1 MKKITLVLFVM
12 ALIFSGHA
20 GLFAQ
25 KKARK
30 AETVSQSEAAQKSDV
45 KINASSSGNAV
56 IQTQNQT
63 VTTVPV
69 IVNGEAQ
76 KIKTFE
82 DPNNWIRED
91 LWVETEFDTD
101 GDGRPDRMHVDV
113 TRPKQTETERLKLP
127 VVYESSPYFAGTAG
141 NNPEYFWDVRQELNT
156 QPKPHA
162 IPPQIVRRGERPV
175 ISNSQ
180 VKAWLPYGFIVVHSS
195 APGTGLSQGCPTI
208 GTRIEALA
216 PKAVIDWLN
225 GRAKG
230 YTTPDGNE
238 EVKAYWTTGKVGMIG
253 TSYNGTIPFAAA
265 TTGVEGLEAIIPVA
279 PNNSYYHYYRS
290 NGLVR
295 SPGGYLGEDADVLYD
310 FIFSNPD
317 NCDYCDSVVRDRE
330 MAEGLDRVTG
340 DYNEFWAKRD
350 LMNYMEPFRAAV
362 LMAHAFNDWNVVPS
376 HSYRFIEKLKEIGVP
391 LQIYYHQG
399 GHGGEPPFSMMNR
412 WFTRYLFG
420 VENGVEN
427 DTKAWIVREKDDR
440 LKPTP
445 YADYPNPDALPV
457 TFFLKPGAPASGALV
472 TEKPAKKGTETL
484 VDNFSFTGSMLA
496 QAEYTNHRL
505 LYLTPVLTEPAHI
518 SGVVKVK
525 VRAASSKPAVNLS
538 VWMVSLPWEES
549 RQMRPTD
556 NIITRGWADLQ
567 NHRSMTQSEPLVP
580 GKFYEMTFELEP
592 DDQII
597 PAGKQIGL
605 MIFSSDKEFTLHP
618 DPGTELTIDLDG
630 TEVTIPI
637 VGGNIK

>member
-12 ALIFSGHA
+12 AMIIGYHPD
-20 GLFAQ
+20 LFAQ
-25 KKARK
+25 KKNRK
-30 AETVSQSEAAQKSDV
+30 AESAAQPAADMKPEAQKQV
-45 KINASSSGNAV
+45 QAA
-56 IQTQNQT
+56 T
-63 VTTVPV
+63 VVPV

-76 KIKTFE
+76 KIPAFE
-82 DPNNWIRED
+82 NAGDWIRED

-101 GDGRPDRMHVDV
+101 GDGKNDRMHVDV
-113 TRPKQTETERLKLP
+113 TRPKQTDTEGIKLP

-141 NNPEYFWDVRQELNT
+141 NNKEYFWNVRQELNT
-156 QPKPHA
+156 VPKPH
-162 IPPQIVRRGERPV
+162 IYPPQIERRGERPV

-180 VKAWLPYGFIVVHSS
+180 VKAWLPYGFAVVHSS

-230 YTTPDGNE
+230 YTTPDGSV
-238 EVKAYWTTGKVGMIG
+238 EVKAYWATGKVGMIG

-279 PNNSYYHYYRS
+279 PNTSYYHYYRS

-310 FIFSNPD
+310 FVFSNPD
-317 NCDYCDSVVRDRE
+317 NCDYCDSVVRDGE
-330 MAEGLDRVTG
+330 MAAGLDRITG

-350 LMNYMEPFRAAV
+350 LMNYMKPYKAAT

-376 HSYRFIEKLKEIGVP
+376 HSYRFIEKLKEMGVP

-399 GHGGEPPFSMMNR
+399 SHGGEPPFKMMNR

-420 VENGVEN
+420 IENGVEN
-427 DTKAWIVREKDDR
+427 DPKAWIVREGAER
-440 LKPTP
+440 LSPTA
-445 YADYPNPDALPV
+445 YTDYPNPDARPV
-457 TFFLKPGAPASGALV
+457 TLYLTGGAPEAGGLV
-472 TEKPAKKGTETL
+472 MTKPAKQEKETL
-484 VDNFSFTGSMLA
+484 IDNYSFTGSSLA
-496 QAEYTNHRL
+496 QAEYSNHRL
-505 LYLTPVLTEPAHI
+505 LYLTPVLTEPVHI
-518 SGVVKVK
+518 SGVVKIK
-525 VRAASSKPAVNLS
+525 IRAASSKPAVNLS
-538 VWMVSLPWEES
+538 VWMVALPWDDGRIMRMTES
-549 RQMRPTD
+549 
-556 NIITRGWADLQ
+556 IITRGWADLQ
-567 NHRSMTQSEPLVP
+567 NYRSLTESEPLVP
-580 GKFYEMTFELEP
+580 GRFYEMSFGLEP

-618 DPGTELTIDLDG
+618 IPGTELTVDLAG
-630 TEVTIPI
+630 TEVTIPV
-637 VGGNIK
+637 VGGKIN